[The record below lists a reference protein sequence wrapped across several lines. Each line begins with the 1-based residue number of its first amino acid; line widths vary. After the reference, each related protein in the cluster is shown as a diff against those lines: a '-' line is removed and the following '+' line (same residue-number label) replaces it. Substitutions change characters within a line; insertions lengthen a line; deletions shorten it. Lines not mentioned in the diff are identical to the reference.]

1 MALHLTEA
9 SYACPVLTNNKSA
22 RQKVL
27 EDSIYKVTMDC
38 WKHKVK
44 KFEKLGLGSSRPRYM
59 YLQACMYKFMEKLDK
74 LLAEEIAK
82 LQAAKQV
89 DNRELHTTALLC
101 ETPDR

>member
-1 MALHLTEA
+1 MALHLAEA
-9 SYACPVLTNNKSA
+9 SYACPVLTDDKSA

-74 LLAEEIAK
+74 QDHLTAK
-82 LQAAKQV
+82 
-89 DNRELHTTALLC
+89 TTGSRG
-101 ETPDR
+101 EGDFVWRGTDDTIQ